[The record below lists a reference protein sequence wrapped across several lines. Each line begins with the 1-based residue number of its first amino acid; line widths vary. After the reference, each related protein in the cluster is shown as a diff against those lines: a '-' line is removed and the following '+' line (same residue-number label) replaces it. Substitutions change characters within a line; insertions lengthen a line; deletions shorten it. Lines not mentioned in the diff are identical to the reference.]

1 MPRGTFPDCCC
12 QCRPH
17 SEALLTHTSTG
28 DLPTLAGLL
37 VQPPM
42 GLLLFSSES
51 WCLQGSV
58 HTLQDKPL
66 FAPGSPVLWKS
77 CNQISMAFK
86 VRFPGDSRCFLSDPQ
101 AGKPDMVFQTFPTVG
116 ELLCYYCSTDCSGYR
131 IWFYHDCDPPAVS
144 L

>member
-51 WCLQGSV
+51 WCLQGFV
-58 HTLQDKPL
+58 HTLQDKSL
-66 FAPGSPVLWKS
+66 FASGSPVLWKS
-77 CNQISMAFK
+77 YNQISMAFK
-86 VRFPGDSRCFLSDPQ
+86 VRFPGDSQFLCQIPRLGSLTWFS
-101 AGKPDMVFQTFPTVG
+101 KPSQQWG
-116 ELLCYYCSTDCSGYR
+116 ELLCYYSSTDCGSPTWWVWDL
-131 IWFYHDCDPPAVS
+131 ILS
-144 L
+144 